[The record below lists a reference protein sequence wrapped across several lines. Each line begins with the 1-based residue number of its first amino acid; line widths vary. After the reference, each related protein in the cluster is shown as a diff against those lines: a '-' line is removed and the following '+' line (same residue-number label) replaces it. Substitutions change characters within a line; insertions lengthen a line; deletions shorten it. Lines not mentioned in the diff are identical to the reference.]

1 MNGRLPCLTTLALA
15 AATAV
20 AAAQGPLP
28 PTPAVQPPAVEQGPG
43 TQGQGPH
50 TVGDR
55 LVLQAAMQLERR
67 ESVAARLRH
76 KVNLDGLELYGVG
89 SYWQQG
95 RGDSLRVRMELQ
107 IAGQQS
113 SMLQVS
119 NGRFLW
125 TDVRLPT
132 GRDVTR
138 IDLRQLRSDPL
149 LASGNSEILPGHAS
163 WSPMQPELAAST
175 GGLPTLLASLG
186 ANFTFLAPQAMR
198 LTFSPP
204 LVEQTTSIPVF
215 AVVGLWKP
223 EKLADLLLSVKKKSA
238 DEPQETPLP
247 TRLPRE
253 VLLLV
258 GQADLFPYR
267 IEYRRNI
274 STAPGTTVP
283 YQLSDAPMVMLE
295 LSDVAFDS
303 PVAAS
308 QFDYAPGDTK
318 WDDRTAEHL
327 DRLRSKR

>member
-1 MNGRLPCLTTLALA
+1 
-15 AATAV
+15 
-20 AAAQGPLP
+20 
-28 PTPAVQPPAVEQGPG
+28 
-43 TQGQGPH
+43 
-50 TVGDR
+50 
-55 LVLQAAMQLERR
+55 LERR
-67 ESVAARLRH
+67 DSVAARLRH
-76 KVNLDGLELYGVG
+76 KLNLNGEEHYGVG

-95 RGDSLRVRMELQ
+95 RGDSLRVRLELQ
-107 IAGQQS
+107 IAGQES

-132 GRDVTR
+132 GRRVTR

-149 LASGNSEILPGHAS
+149 LAERNDAILPGQAS

-186 ANFTFLAPQAMR
+186 NNFTFLAPQAMR

-204 LVEQTTSIPVF
+204 LVQETTSIPVF
-215 AVVGLWKP
+215 AVAGRWKP
-223 EKLADLLLSVKKKSA
+223 ERLAALLGKKSGA
-238 DEPQETPLP
+238 PAEPAAELP
-247 TRLPRE
+247 PRMPHE

-267 IEYRRNI
+267 IEYRRDG
-274 STAPGTTVP
+274 SASVGGTAS
-283 YQLSDAPMVMLE
+283 YQLSSSPMVVLE
-295 LSDVAFDS
+295 LSDVSFDAAI
-303 PVAAS
+303 AAS

-327 DRLRSKR
+327 NRLRSKR